1 VPAGQNDEK
10 TVVLLHLDEAEGST
24 SFVNSAEAATNPADP
39 VTAHEDRRDN
49 PHEVTKAQVDLTNVT
64 DDAQLKRAA
73 GDIATFP
80 EKATPVA
87 ADKVLLED
95 SADSGAKKWAEVQ
108 NLPAGGTGAPTTAEY
123 IVGAMDATL
132 SAERLIQGPSGGG
145 NETQGVKVDLATGG
159 ACKLIGLS
167 SIFITDVTSSGGSA
181 ISDKN
186 YTGTTSPAN
195 KIIAD
200 ADSDGD
206 VTIHVEVDAGPA
218 SSVGRGW
225 QPAVTVRGGDS
236 PVAVTL
242 TQIDNSRR
250 FSGTAVV
257 STGTPGDYTIYAD
270 ATDGG
275 RSQDITLTRT
285 ASPPLVLTAVI
296 DNHSTTTG
304 GDPHC
309 PLAQTQVSSD
319 DTLDISGTTESHAN
333 EVYVKDSDVTAGE
346 GLQGPFTVTAGE
358 WSGTIN
364 VGTGTASPSF
374 YTCYAKVTGQSA
386 GADKV
391 STESVVKD
399 QTVPTFTGGTQ
410 SDIAYPG
417 TQEALKDAETCTV
430 TVTHTNAD
438 GGDTYLYDDNSTG
451 ELTIP
456 SPTTYSAAKASVARL
471 SGNYRE
477 SGTNYRLT
485 ATRAAK
491 NGKSATK
498 TVTVKI
504 AHVLPTIVVTEPDTR
519 LRSKTGSNKL
529 HTITITSDQALK
541 SAPSLSRDPTDT
553 PVINLGAF
561 SGGPL
566 VWTAIL
572 QVREADSK
580 NHGEDSFQWSSLSAT
595 NRAEKVQTTIDTTGA
610 NDDIYVIGGFEQRDI
625 VVTEPYD
632 RFESIGTGCTGK
644 DNANLLVMEYVGLA
658 AGVYEAA
665 VNDTPGSLKFT
676 ITTINEI
683 FSAFGNHIRC
693 NDPNIYNPGAD
704 YTMRIEEKVS

>member
-285 ASPPLVLTAVI
+285 ASPPLVLRRQRAVTRTARWHRRRSAPMTPWI
-296 DNHSTTTG
+296 SAGQPNRTRTRYTSRTLTSRLARDSRG
-304 GDPHC
+304 RLRLRLASG
-309 PLAQTQVSSD
+309 LAQST
-319 DTLDISGTTESHAN
+319 SGR
-333 EVYVKDSDVTAGE
+333 
-346 GLQGPFTVTAGE
+346 
-358 WSGTIN
+358 
-364 VGTGTASPSF
+364 
-374 YTCYAKVTGQSA
+374 
-386 GADKV
+386 
-391 STESVVKD
+391 
-399 QTVPTFTGGTQ
+399 
-410 SDIAYPG
+410 
-417 TQEALKDAETCTV
+417 
-430 TVTHTNAD
+430 
-438 GGDTYLYDDNSTG
+438 
-451 ELTIP
+451 
-456 SPTTYSAAKASVARL
+456 ARPRPR
-471 SGNYRE
+471 SIR
-477 SGTNYRLT
+477 
-485 ATRAAK
+485 ATPR
-491 NGKSATK
+491 
-498 TVTVKI
+498 
-504 AHVLPTIVVTEPDTR
+504 
-519 LRSKTGSNKL
+519 
-529 HTITITSDQALK
+529 
-541 SAPSLSRDPTDT
+541 
-553 PVINLGAF
+553 
-561 SGGPL
+561 
-566 VWTAIL
+566 
-572 QVREADSK
+572 
-580 NHGEDSFQWSSLSAT
+580 
-595 NRAEKVQTTIDTTGA
+595 
-610 NDDIYVIGGFEQRDI
+610 
-625 VVTEPYD
+625 
-632 RFESIGTGCTGK
+632 
-644 DNANLLVMEYVGLA
+644 
-658 AGVYEAA
+658 
-665 VNDTPGSLKFT
+665 
-676 ITTINEI
+676 
-683 FSAFGNHIRC
+683 
-693 NDPNIYNPGAD
+693 
-704 YTMRIEEKVS
+704 